1 MLISMNYNEG
11 NAKRK
16 KRELILKKS
25 CALMSKHS
33 LEKVTMIDIA
43 KAAKIQRRTLYH
55 YYNSK
60 DKILHDVMINCMNN
74 LYDAYFGA
82 EISKALNQYERL
94 RILLIQFIK
103 AAKEKPETVMYI
115 SNYKNYF
122 ITEPEYN
129 LFFESF
135 IRDQLI
141 AEGEEPVSDGSIKVP
156 ADIDFMDFTKL
167 VISSCLAVA
176 FNAVQSQLFVPNKDH
191 TFSPKH
197 LEIMFNLALTSL
209 KA

>member
-1 MLISMNYNEG
+1 MIISMNYDEG

-16 KRELILKKS
+16 KRELILRKS
-25 CALMSKHS
+25 CGLMAKHS
-33 LEKVTMIDIA
+33 LDKVTMIEIA

-60 DKILHDVMINCMNN
+60 EKILHDIMINCMNN
-74 LYDAYFGA
+74 LYESYFA
-82 EISKALNQYERL
+82 AALSKTTNQHQRLGVLLKQIL
-94 RILLIQFIK
+94 RI
-103 AAKEKPETVMYI
+103 AAEKPDMVIYI

-122 ITEPEYN
+122 VTDPEYY

-135 IRDQLI
+135 IRDQLFV
-141 AEGEEPVSDGSIKVP
+141 EGEPLVSDGSIKVP
-156 ADIDFMDFTKL
+156 EDIEFIDFAK
-167 VISSCLAVA
+167 VVVSSCLAVA
-176 FNAVQSQLFVPNKDH
+176 FNVVQGQKFMPDKSD

-197 LEIMFNLALTSL
+197 IQMMFDLALVAL

>member
-16 KRELILKKS
+16 KREFILKKS

-60 DKILHDVMINCMNN
+60 EKILHDIMINCMND
-74 LYDAYFGA
+74 LYEKYFSAG
-82 EISKALNQYERL
+82 ISKATTQFDRLSVLLKQVVRIAEER
-94 RILLIQFIK
+94 
-103 AAKEKPETVMYI
+103 PEMVMYI

-122 ITEPEYN
+122 ITDPEYH

-156 ADIDFMDFTKL
+156 EDLDFMTFTK
-167 VISSCLAVA
+167 VIVSSCLAVA
-176 FNAVQSQLFVPNKDH
+176 FNVVQGQRFMAGKDH
-191 TFSPKH
+191 PFSPNH
-197 LEIMFNLALTSL
+197 LNIMFNLALQSL